1 MLQHRNKKSNNNC
14 NNTQQYATTMAN
26 AGKIF
31 GITALVALVG
41 GIAYKGVSF
50 VNKVKQASGNVNF
63 NLSFLRIHG
72 LIGDGITKF
81 ISPTVRVLFNLNTKN
96 FSGFDIEVT
105 KIFARVESNKVNS
118 TSWSV
123 VASTNNYTKLNL
135 RDASETNTILTF
147 DFKGLSTITS
157 LLNKTNRHRIVLT
170 YNYKGQQLETIK
182 DIDITG
188 PLNSFWQKATQK
200 FNSLKGLT
208 SATHL
213 AF

>member
-1 MLQHRNKKSNNNC
+1 
-14 NNTQQYATTMAN
+14 MAN
-26 AGKIF
+26 VGKIL
-31 GITALVALVG
+31 GISAVVALVG

-50 VNKVKQASGNVNF
+50 VNKIKQASGNINVNV
-63 NLSFLRIHG
+63 SFLRIHG
-72 LIGDGITKF
+72 LMGDGITKF
-81 ISPTVRVLFNLNTKN
+81 ISPVVRVLFNLNIKN
-96 FSGFDIEVT
+96 FSGFDIEVN
-105 KIFARVESNKVNS
+105 KIFARVETNKVNS
-118 TSWSV
+118 TTWDV
-123 VASTNNYTKLNL
+123 IASTNDYLKITL
-135 RDASETNTILTF
+135 RDGKQSNTTLTL

-170 YNYKGQQLETIK
+170 YNYKGQQLESIK

-188 PLNSFWQKATQK
+188 PLNSFWQKVQSN